1 MRILFVC
8 LGNICRS
15 PVLAEVLRE
24 HVRRAGLDW
33 TVDSVGTGD
42 WHVGQGAD
50 PRTVASAR
58 RRGYALDAHRAR
70 QLGAGDY
77 KVYDVLL
84 AADAANLREIARRR
98 PRDARA
104 QAALALEYAG
114 IGAALDVP
122 DPYYGGDAGF
132 EQVID
137 LAEQVAAALLAKHAP
152 RA

>member
-1 MRILFVC
+1 MKILFVC

-33 TVDSVGTGD
+33 TIDSVGTGD

-50 PRTVASAR
+50 PRSVTSAR

-70 QLGAGDY
+70 QLGREDY

-84 AADAANLREIARRR
+84 AADAANLREIERRR
-98 PRDARA
+98 PGDARA

-114 IGAALDVP
+114 LPGLREVP

-132 EQVID
+132 DHVID
-137 LAEQVAAALLAKHAP
+137 LAESVARALLA